1 MNGGNGGG
9 GGERERERERERE
22 IYIAKMQGGALSLAS
37 IKARQCIATQPLQ
50 RYDVAGRNS
59 QMSVP

>member
-1 MNGGNGGG
+1 VNGGNGGG
-9 GGERERERERERE
+9 GGEGERERERE
-22 IYIAKMQGGALSLAS
+22 IYLAKMQGGALSLAS
-37 IKARQCIATQPLQ
+37 IKARQRIATQPLQ

>member
-1 MNGGNGGG
+1 MGGMG
-9 GGERERERERERE
+9 GGEAREREREKE
-22 IYIAKMQGGALSLAS
+22 IYLAKMQGGALSLAS